1 ISRVSVY
8 LYQGS
13 LLQEYVV
20 WVAPLV
26 IVAFAGAFLG
36 RKVLKYMNE
45 EYVRK
50 AVLIALLLIGIRMLY
65 VFSA

>member
-1 ISRVSVY
+1 M
-8 LYQGS
+8 
-13 LLQEYVV
+13 